1 MGILQPIR
9 SYFQNSKFIK
19 ESGQFII
26 VIALGFS
33 VGAIAQSVGF
43 VKHSMVAQAG
53 ACSKGM
59 SENEAMNELA
69 SNGMSSPG
77 ASSQE
82 VVALGETMARINA
95 LNGGKFSPL
104 QNVTVKFDQSAINNK
119 GKRVT
124 HSFMRSSKTVQMCRG
139 HHHHVGNVG
148 YLAHE
153 LGHLVGNSEG
163 GRWYSSY
170 KSRVPDSK
178 PCHVS
183 GYAAKNYP
191 DSTPRNEEFAEAF
204 AAFVANPSLLENAG
218 GGCKEALNFFQSQF
232 RAGKVSSCTVQDAG
246 TIQASANPWKDIEIS
261 DEAHSAPDETQE
273 KAKSLK
279 EWQQALKPSPYM
291 PILGQG
297 MGMLMQMYMVNQ
309 NAKAQAAKLNAAAI
323 PTVLPPT
330 NLTPATTTYPR

>member
-1 MGILQPIR
+1 MGILR
-9 SYFQNSKFIK
+9 SVLDYFKSTKLITDLK
-19 ESGQFII
+19 QFL
-26 VIALGFS
+26 VVVCLGIS
-33 VGAIAQSVGF
+33 LSAVAQSVSF
-43 VKHSMVAQAG
+43 VKHTMVAQAG

-59 SENEAMNELA
+59 SENEAMMELA
-69 SNGMSSPG
+69 SNGMSNPG

-82 VVALGETMARINA
+82 VIALGETMARINA

-104 QNVTVKFDQSAINNK
+104 QNVTVQFNQSAINNR

-124 HSFMRSSKTVQMCRG
+124 HSFMRNSKTVQMCRG

-153 LGHLVGNSEG
+153 LGHLLGNSEG

-183 GYAAKNYP
+183 SYAAKNYP
-191 DSTPRNEEFAEAF
+191 DASPRNEEFAEVF

-218 GGCKEALNFFQSQF
+218 GGCKEALNYFQSQF
-232 RAGKVSSCTVQDAG
+232 RAGKMSTCAVKDTG
-246 TIQASANPWKDIEIS
+246 TIQASSNPWKDLELS
-261 DEAHSAPDETQE
+261 DEDHSAPDQTQE
-273 KAKSLK
+273 KAKTLK

-297 MGMLMQMYMVNQ
+297 MGLLLQMYQVNQ
-309 NAKAQAAKLNAAAI
+309 NAKAQAEKLNAAPVVA
-323 PTVLPPT
+323 PVPAT
-330 NLTPATTTYPR
+330 NLTPAGTTYPR